1 MDFCVKTYE
10 YQLLSEFLLLHRSN
24 TRLFLWP
31 IGQTKI
37 KLKLSDS
44 SRVLQFFSLGLWF
57 LLRGGRAC
65 NCCRFLWSS
74 GQTNWLENI
83 RPGLLHFWS
92 IATSHLGFIIKGS
105 YWSLSLGRN
114 DWLHLAQINKWVFVR
129 QKLQHQDISRI
140 ITLLCS

>member
-1 MDFCVKTYE
+1 MISRLVSPIIDILLSPPSQTFHEFCAKPYE
-10 YQLLSEFLLLHRSN
+10 YISCLSFLSSIGV
-24 TRLFLWP
+24 TQDYFLWP
-31 IGQTKI
+31 IGQTQKI
-37 KLKLSDS
+37 KQKLTDL
-44 SRVLQFFSLGLWF
+44 SRVLQFFGLGLRY

-65 NCCRFLWSS
+65 NCCRFLWPS

-114 DWLHLAQINKWVFVR
+114 D
-129 QKLQHQDISRI
+129 
-140 ITLLCS
+140 